1 MIGLEGKIYTVPKS
15 PSQGF
20 SFFTGFWTKN
30 HSHIHD
36 CGNGKPQTLN
46 FLRIRRTLWKLHMY
60 MTKDT
65 KSIVES

>member
-15 PSQGF
+15 P
-20 SFFTGFWTKN
+20 GFWTKN

-46 FLRIRRTLWKLHMY
+46 FLRIRRTLWKLLMY